1 METLTLFQ
9 HATEFDTYSKGSI
22 IFNEGDEGDTM
33 YVIKDG
39 EIEILVDDKVVETAG
54 PGSIFGEMAIVEK
67 SNRSATAR
75 AKTDCEVVPID
86 EKRFTFLVQNTP
98 FFAIHV
104 MRILAYRLRRMN
116 EQLTN

>member
-9 HATEFDTYSKGSI
+9 HATEFDTYTAGST
-22 IFNEGDEGDTM
+22 IFNAGEEGEIM
-33 YVIKDG
+33 YVVKNG
-39 EIEILVDDKVVETAG
+39 EIEIIVEDTVVETAG

-67 SNRSATAR
+67 SIRSATAK
-75 AKTDCEVVPID
+75 AKTDCEVVPVD

-104 MRILAYRLRRMN
+104 MRILANRLRNMN
-116 EQLTN
+116 EQIS